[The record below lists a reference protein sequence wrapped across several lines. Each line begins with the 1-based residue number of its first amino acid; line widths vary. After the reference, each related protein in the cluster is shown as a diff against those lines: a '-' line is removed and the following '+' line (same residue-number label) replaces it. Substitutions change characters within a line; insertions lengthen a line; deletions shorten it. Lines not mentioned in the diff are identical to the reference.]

1 MVILLKIFLL
11 NQKHPVL
18 TPEQKNLESEKYVRF
33 LRKNDQHPST
43 IKTRK
48 E

>member
-18 TPEQKNLESEKYVRF
+18 TPAQKNWDQKKYVCF
-33 LRKNDQHPST
+33 LKENAQHPST